1 MVKVDK
7 QAAGFDEGRP
17 TVADLYGD
25 NPFAQAAKQHWLKEK
40 PSKFRP
46 DALKAEFYD
55 VLEKDGF
62 RFRSL
67 LILENLQF
75 LEKFLW
81 PNFSEDSSNFHIIL
95 IALMVNVKRRE
106 NLGIWDHISGSPE
119 NFSSLFRRI
128 LSMCIDYSLSLS
140 IRTHLLTF
148 IVTSFQ
154 SLDSSLVRKECAPL
168 VSIGIWHNLSTEE
181 VREARFD
188 KYPQTK
194 KAWRAAKKRYEASDD
209 STQARLRFER
219 MWLFQMML
227 DFLNLMWK
235 PVEGDDLKQTL
246 TYCERFIELLTDL
259 ESQLPTRRYVNFLVK
274 DLHILTAIKLSPFY
288 ADSENGLFRDLYAL
302 LAHYV
307 NFSIDDHSGLQLS
320 QQESRQNHNSDLA
333 KLQRTA
339 FKHFKDKLT
348 ILALANY
355 GSIGQR
361 DELATHLTEL
371 DDEEVARLC
380 QLLGLRTNYPRNVA
394 VPVDRVF
401 LTEALLAVHE
411 RRKTFQEQAKELPV
425 LPNQNTL
432 FESSLLRNEYYD
444 GSRPLAIP
452 KLNLQY
458 LTVGDFLW
466 RSFILYRCEAFFAI
480 RRDIEDSLHRLQPK
494 LQYPSMQTQFHGFSK
509 MALLISRPS
518 ILETAPPRVGEEKPA
533 YVRAEISIDL
543 SRLSDEVRRDW
554 ETLRQDD
561 VVFLLAVKGIDEG
574 DKMITNGGSEK
585 LSTAEKFG
593 IKCLRAAEV
602 MQVLDQD
609 GRQLRSGEGQVRRS
623 GGRCRLHVKLDT
635 EMYRI
640 DADHIKAGKPDVYDS
655 INVLI
660 KRKGRENNFKPVLES
675 IQELTQADIPMP
687 LWLQEVFLG
696 YGDPAGANYTNLPN
710 RPKTLDFRDTFV
722 DWQHLLESFP
732 GMNLQPK
739 EGTKEGCSPP
749 YVLSDKPS
757 QEQSR
762 PVAKKRRREIMET
775 VENDAIEVS
784 TYKLPNMGPY
794 PVDKPRTNHIKF
806 TPAQVEAIRSGTNP
820 GLTVIVGPPGTGKTD
835 VATQIISN
843 LYHNFPTQRTLL
855 IAHSNQALN
864 QLFEKITALN
874 IDERHL
880 LRLGHGEEDLKT
892 DTNYSK
898 QGRVE
903 SFMDNRVR
911 LLAEVDRLALC
922 MGAPGAHGDSC
933 ETAGYFNLVYILPAW
948 EKFQEDISSD
958 DITSER
964 IYEAFP
970 FHSYFSNAPEK
981 MFPDNAT
988 AEEMIEIA
996 EGGYRHISRL
1006 FSELEEIRP
1015 FELLRTARDRQ
1026 NYLLTKEARIVAMT
1040 STHAAM
1046 KRGDIVKL
1054 GFHYDNVVMEEAAQI
1069 TEVETFIPL
1078 ALQAPRDGELP
1089 LQRVVLC
1096 GDHYQNSPIV
1106 QNIAFRQYAN
1116 LEQSLFARLV
1126 RLGVPTV
1133 NLDQQGRARPSIAQL
1148 YNWRYGNLG
1157 NLPLLDQ
1164 EPEYQTANAGF
1175 QHEFQFI
1182 NVEDYKGQ
1190 GEQEPVPHF
1199 IQNLGEAEYAVAVYQ
1214 YMRLLGYPAEKI
1226 TILTTYVGQRA
1237 LIRDVLNRRCARS
1250 PLFGLPAALTTVD
1263 KYQGEQNDYVI
1274 LSLVRTKRVGYLR
1287 DIRRMTVALSR
1298 ARLGLYILGR
1308 RQVFES
1314 CYELSEAFNRLL
1326 ENKSDKLQLVT
1337 GEMWP
1342 ATRKPGEDVE
1352 AAEMSNVEHIGQY
1365 VYEMTTTKIESMKA
1379 ARGGIING
1387 KL

>member
-1 MVKVDK
+1 
-7 QAAGFDEGRP
+7 
-17 TVADLYGD
+17 
-25 NPFAQAAKQHWLKEK
+25 
-40 PSKFRP
+40 
-46 DALKAEFYD
+46 
-55 VLEKDGF
+55 
-62 RFRSL
+62 
-67 LILENLQF
+67 
-75 LEKFLW
+75 
-81 PNFSEDSSNFHIIL
+81 
-95 IALMVNVKRRE
+95 MVNVKRRE
-106 NLGIWDHISGSPE
+106 NLGIWGKNREVRDGLLKCWFGGLDHISGSPE

-235 PVEGDDLKQTL
+235 PVEGDDLKRFYAHSKRKIYRANWDLETL

-518 ILETAPPRVGEEKPA
+518 YVCAPRFGWFRDTNGPRILETAPPRVGEEKPA

-635 EMYRI
+635 EMYRVC
-640 DADHIKAGKPDVYDS
+640 APLYWRVMVFQGKLLMHFTPDWCGSYQGWQT
-655 INVLI
+655 
-660 KRKGRENNFKPVLES
+660 GR
-675 IQELTQADIPMP
+675 
-687 LWLQEVFLG
+687 LWL
-696 YGDPAGANYTNLPN
+696 
-710 RPKTLDFRDTFV
+710 
-722 DWQHLLESFP
+722 H
-732 GMNLQPK
+732 
-739 EGTKEGCSPP
+739 
-749 YVLSDKPS
+749 
-757 QEQSR
+757 
-762 PVAKKRRREIMET
+762 
-775 VENDAIEVS
+775 
-784 TYKLPNMGPY
+784 
-794 PVDKPRTNHIKF
+794 
-806 TPAQVEAIRSGTNP
+806 
-820 GLTVIVGPPGTGKTD
+820 
-835 VATQIISN
+835 
-843 LYHNFPTQRTLL
+843 
-855 IAHSNQALN
+855 
-864 QLFEKITALN
+864 
-874 IDERHL
+874 
-880 LRLGHGEEDLKT
+880 
-892 DTNYSK
+892 
-898 QGRVE
+898 
-903 SFMDNRVR
+903 
-911 LLAEVDRLALC
+911 
-922 MGAPGAHGDSC
+922 
-933 ETAGYFNLVYILPAW
+933 
-948 EKFQEDISSD
+948 
-958 DITSER
+958 
-964 IYEAFP
+964 
-970 FHSYFSNAPEK
+970 
-981 MFPDNAT
+981 
-988 AEEMIEIA
+988 
-996 EGGYRHISRL
+996 
-1006 FSELEEIRP
+1006 
-1015 FELLRTARDRQ
+1015 
-1026 NYLLTKEARIVAMT
+1026 
-1040 STHAAM
+1040 
-1046 KRGDIVKL
+1046 
-1054 GFHYDNVVMEEAAQI
+1054 
-1069 TEVETFIPL
+1069 
-1078 ALQAPRDGELP
+1078 
-1089 LQRVVLC
+1089 
-1096 GDHYQNSPIV
+1096 
-1106 QNIAFRQYAN
+1106 
-1116 LEQSLFARLV
+1116 
-1126 RLGVPTV
+1126 
-1133 NLDQQGRARPSIAQL
+1133 
-1148 YNWRYGNLG
+1148 
-1157 NLPLLDQ
+1157 
-1164 EPEYQTANAGF
+1164 
-1175 QHEFQFI
+1175 
-1182 NVEDYKGQ
+1182 
-1190 GEQEPVPHF
+1190 
-1199 IQNLGEAEYAVAVYQ
+1199 
-1214 YMRLLGYPAEKI
+1214 
-1226 TILTTYVGQRA
+1226 
-1237 LIRDVLNRRCARS
+1237 
-1250 PLFGLPAALTTVD
+1250 
-1263 KYQGEQNDYVI
+1263 
-1274 LSLVRTKRVGYLR
+1274 
-1287 DIRRMTVALSR
+1287 
-1298 ARLGLYILGR
+1298 
-1308 RQVFES
+1308 
-1314 CYELSEAFNRLL
+1314 
-1326 ENKSDKLQLVT
+1326 
-1337 GEMWP
+1337 
-1342 ATRKPGEDVE
+1342 
-1352 AAEMSNVEHIGQY
+1352 
-1365 VYEMTTTKIESMKA
+1365 
-1379 ARGGIING
+1379 
-1387 KL
+1387 